1 MKSFSL
7 QTRLFSGQGSLDV
20 LKRFTNKHIWIIC
33 DGFLARSPVIEKLR
47 NTLPADNRI
56 SIFSDITP
64 DPTISTVVQGIA
76 QMQSLR
82 PDVVIGFGG
91 GSALDAAKAIVW
103 FSRQFGIEIET
114 CVAIPTT
121 SGTGSEVT
129 SACVISDPD
138 KGIKYPLFDN
148 ALYPDMAILDPTLV
162 VSVPPAITA
171 NTGMDVLTH
180 ALEAYV
186 STKASDFTDA
196 LAEKAAQIVFQYLP
210 VAVSKGECLATR
222 GKMHN
227 ASTLAGMAFSQA
239 GLGINH
245 AIAHQLGGQ
254 FHLPHGLANALLLTP
269 VIHFNA
275 RDPRAAKRYARFA
288 KACHLCPDNA
298 NDTDALN
305 ALIHH
310 IELLKKQCALP
321 SFVDA
326 LKDGKQNW
334 SQRIPSMVQ
343 AALAD
348 VTLQTNPRVADTS
361 AMQELLE
368 ELL

>member
-1 MKSFSL
+1 MNTFSL
-7 QTRLFSGQGSLDV
+7 QTRLYSGQGSLDV

-33 DGFLARSPVIEKLR
+33 DGFVARSPLIDTLR
-47 NTLPADNRI
+47 ETLPDGNRI
-56 SIFSDITP
+56 SVFSEITP

-138 KGIKYPLFDN
+138 KGIKYPLFNN
-148 ALYPDMAILDPTLV
+148 ALYPDMAILDPRLV
-162 VSVPPAITA
+162 VSVPANITA

-186 STKASDFTDA
+186 SSRASDFTDA

-210 VAVSKGECLATR
+210 VAVKKGDCLATR

-239 GLGINH
+239 GLGLNH

-254 FHLPHGLANALLLTP
+254 FHLAHGLANALLLTS
-269 VIHFNA
+269 VIRFNA
-275 RDPRAAKRYARFA
+275 QDPRAAKRYVRFA
-288 KACHLCPDNA
+288 KACQLCPDNA
-298 NDTDALN
+298 NDITGLN
-305 ALIHH
+305 ALIRS
-310 IELLKKQCALP
+310 IEQLIRQCAIP
-321 SFVDA
+321 SFSEV
-326 LKDGKQNW
+326 LTDGKTEY
-334 SQRIPSMVQ
+334 SQRIPAMVQ

-348 VTLQTNPRVADTS
+348 VTLKTNPRPTDAS
-361 AMQELLE
+361 AIQALLE
-368 ELL
+368 ELI

>member
-1 MKSFSL
+1 MNTFSL
-7 QTRLFSGQGSLDV
+7 QTRLYSGQGSLDV

-33 DGFLARSPVIEKLR
+33 DGFLARSPLIDTLR
-47 NTLPADNRI
+47 VTLPDGNRI
-56 SIFSDITP
+56 SVFSEITP

-76 QMQSLR
+76 QMHSLR

-138 KGIKYPLFDN
+138 KGIKYPLFNN
-148 ALYPDMAILDPTLV
+148 ALYPDMAILDPRLV
-162 VSVPPAITA
+162 VSVPANITA

-186 STKASDFTDA
+186 SSRASDFTDA

-210 VAVSKGECLATR
+210 VAVKKGDCLATR

-239 GLGINH
+239 GLGLNH

-254 FHLPHGLANALLLTP
+254 FHLAHGLANALLLTS
-269 VIHFNA
+269 VIRFNA
-275 RDPRAAKRYARFA
+275 QDPRAAKRYVRFA
-288 KACHLCPDNA
+288 KACQLCPDNA
-298 NDTDALN
+298 NDITGLN
-305 ALIHH
+305 ALIRS
-310 IELLKKQCALP
+310 IEQLIRQCAIP
-321 SFVDA
+321 SFSEV
-326 LKDGKQNW
+326 LTDGKTEY
-334 SQRIPSMVQ
+334 SQRIPAMVQ

-348 VTLQTNPRVADTS
+348 VTLKTNPRPTDAS
-361 AMQELLE
+361 AIQALLE
-368 ELL
+368 ELI

>member
-1 MKSFSL
+1 MNTFSL
-7 QTRLFSGQGSLDV
+7 QTRLYSGQGSLDV
-20 LKRFTNKHIWIIC
+20 LERFTNKHIWIIC
-33 DGFLARSPVIEKLR
+33 DGFLARSPLIDTLR
-47 NTLPADNRI
+47 ETLPDSNRI
-56 SIFSDITP
+56 SVFSEITP

-138 KGIKYPLFDN
+138 KGIKYPLFNN
-148 ALYPDMAILDPTLV
+148 ALYPDMAILDPRLV
-162 VSVPPAITA
+162 VSVPANITA

-186 STKASDFTDA
+186 SSRASDFTDA

-210 VAVSKGECLATR
+210 VAVKKGDCLATR

-239 GLGINH
+239 GLGLNH

-254 FHLPHGLANALLLTP
+254 FHLAHGLANALLLTS
-269 VIHFNA
+269 VIRFNA
-275 RDPRAAKRYARFA
+275 QDPRAAKRYVRFA
-288 KACHLCPDNA
+288 KACQLCPGNA
-298 NDTDALN
+298 NDITGLN
-305 ALIHH
+305 ALIRS
-310 IELLKKQCALP
+310 IEQLIRQCAIP
-321 SFVDA
+321 SFSEV
-326 LKDGKQNW
+326 LTDGKTEY
-334 SQRIPSMVQ
+334 SQRIPAMVQ

-348 VTLQTNPRVADTS
+348 VTLKTNPRPTDAS
-361 AMQELLE
+361 AIQALLE
-368 ELL
+368 ELI